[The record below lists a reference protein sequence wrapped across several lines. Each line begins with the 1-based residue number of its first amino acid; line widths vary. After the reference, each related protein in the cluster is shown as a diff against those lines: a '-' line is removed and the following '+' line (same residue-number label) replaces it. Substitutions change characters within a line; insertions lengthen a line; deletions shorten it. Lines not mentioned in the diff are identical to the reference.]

1 MPLVSGQYSL
11 GKRGVWDTVPAVDF
25 EGTHDCEC
33 GLSTDQ
39 EVCDTCTGVVRFFC
53 HFCGREDLEVEQ
65 FPASV
70 RARGLNDSGGW
81 WPKKHRSPA
90 GRVCHVVKPCGIKN

>member
-11 GKRGVWDTVPAVDF
+11 WGKNTSAVVPVVDF

-53 HFCGREDLEVEQ
+53 HFCGGEDVVVEQ
-65 FPASV
+65 
-70 RARGLNDSGGW
+70 NDVGEW

-90 GRVCHVVKPCGIKN
+90 GRVCHVFKPCGIKN